1 MVGSV
6 AANSMGEPATQMTL
20 NTFHNAGISSKNV
33 TLGVPRLKEVIN
45 VSRNLKTP
53 YMKIPLIASVRK
65 KQDLVNRIAKQIE
78 YQNLQHIVAEWGIYF
93 DPDPRNTIIEEDR
106 ELLDLHYMTA
116 DVQDQNQL
124 DEQDICKWVLRF
136 VISNDPFK
144 VKFDEYF
151 QFRRDVGAVLDKKLN
166 HSEVGKFAE
175 VIYSDNEMDRKVIRI
190 RPLFN
195 FYEEESEGSGDKDA
209 IKSLRELADNLLEEC
224 VLRGIK
230 EIPKISTSKALNECK
245 IKTFDPVSG
254 KEVEDKDNW
263 VIETDGVA
271 LQKCMNVEG
280 VDYTRTTSNNIQEI
294 LQVLGIEATRQV
306 LISELRL
313 VLGTYGIYVNYRH
326 IATLVDMMT
335 TRGILTSITRHGIN
349 RVDIGPLRKCTFE
362 ETTEILLEAAFFG
375 ETDPLSG
382 VSENIIYG

>member
-1 MVGSV
+1 
-6 AANSMGEPATQMTL
+6 
-20 NTFHNAGISSKNV
+20 
-33 TLGVPRLKEVIN
+33 
-45 VSRNLKTP
+45 
-53 YMKIPLIASVRK
+53 
-65 KQDLVNRIAKQIE
+65 
-78 YQNLQHIVAEWGIYF
+78 
-93 DPDPRNTIIEEDR
+93 
-106 ELLDLHYMTA
+106 
-116 DVQDQNQL
+116 
-124 DEQDICKWVLRF
+124 VLRF